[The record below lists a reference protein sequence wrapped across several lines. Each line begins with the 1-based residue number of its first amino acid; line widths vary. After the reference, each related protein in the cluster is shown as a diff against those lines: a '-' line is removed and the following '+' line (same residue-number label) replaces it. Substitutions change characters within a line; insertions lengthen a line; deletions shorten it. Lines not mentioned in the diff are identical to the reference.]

1 MNETYVIKENPETS
15 LSLFLFCED
24 AMKNSSLQPRG
35 EPSPVPNH
43 AGALILHFQP
53 LEL

>member
-1 MNETYVIKENPETS
+1 MNETCVMKENPETS
-15 LSLFLFCED
+15 RSLFLLHED

-35 EPSPVPNH
+35 ESSPVPNH
-43 AGALILHFQP
+43 AGSLTLYFQP